1 MRNCADVPSSTT
13 IVNIPAGISVFEVYA
28 KNNSIITLIGP
39 LGRQSLNSDLGI
51 KLDRPQRRFVLTEN
65 CDRHMLRQI
74 SRRKSHR
81 FKISTHTI
89 KALLEKIFRALQIP
103 YRRKLFVTGVG
114 FKFSLRDGKVTVLQM
129 KLGYSHDIFI
139 KIPSEINIA
148 CLNGTKLMLSGYSP
162 NKIEALAAYIRSFKV
177 PDNYK
182 GKGIHLEHEKI
193 RLKDGKT

>member
-1 MRNCADVPSSTT
+1 MKNYADVPNTT
-13 IVNIPAGISVFEVYA
+13 NVNIPIDISIFKVRTENDSV
-28 KNNSIITLIGP
+28 ITLIGP
-39 LGRQSLNSDLGI
+39 LGRQSLNSDLQI
-51 KLDRPQRRFVLTEN
+51 NLDRTQRRIVLTDN
-65 CDRHMLRQI
+65 YDRDMFSLISQRQ
-74 SRRKSHR
+74 SQRSK
-81 FKISTHTI
+81 FSTHTS
-89 KALLEKIFRALQIP
+89 KVLLEKIFRALQIP

-114 FKFSLRDGKVTVLQM
+114 FKFSLRYGKITVLQM

-139 KIPSEINIA
+139 KVPSEINIA
-148 CLNGTKLMLSGYSP
+148 CLNGTKLMLSGCSP